1 MAPRGKSPAG
11 RGAPRGGA
19 PKTAGKGAPKAA
31 GKGAPRAGGRS
42 AAPAGRSVAPRKA
55 AAPGR
60 AGKPS
65 AFDADRARDGRRTS
79 KPTARASV
87 ARNTKLSDRAPREGT
102 KAFVRDRSLG
112 GEQIEGRQAVRE
124 LFLAGRKVREL
135 WIATDMEDTEV
146 MADIRELAAAARCP
160 VTEVNR
166 KRLDM
171 AARSEAPQGVLALAA
186 PLEEVE
192 LDVLLRRRVGSPPF
206 LLALDGVTDPGNLG
220 ALLRTA
226 DGAGVTGVIL
236 PKHRAVHITPTVA
249 KAAAGA
255 IEHLPMAVVGGLPS
269 AISQAR
275 DKGIWVVGLDDDAD
289 RTLFDLGD
297 LGAEGVMIVLGAEGA
312 GLSRLVRERCDIVV
326 SIPMAGHL
334 SSLNVAAAGAL
345 ACYEIAR
352 ARRT

>member
-1 MAPRGKSPAG
+1 MAPRGKPQRPSGSRSGRSATPARGPKSAAAAPG
-11 RGAPRGGA
+11 RPGKGSGAPR
-19 PKTAGKGAPKAA
+19 
-31 GKGAPRAGGRS
+31 
-42 AAPAGRSVAPRKA
+42 PAKA

-60 AGKPS
+60 ATKAS
-65 AFDADRARDGRRTS
+65 AFDADRRRDGKRTS
-79 KPTARASV
+79 NPTTRATV
-87 ARNTKLSDRAPREGT
+87 ARNTKLSNRAPREGT

-112 GEQIEGRQAVRE
+112 GDQIEGRQAVRE
-124 LFLAGRKVREL
+124 LFLAGRRKVREL
-135 WIATDMEDTEV
+135 WIATELDDSEV
-146 MADIRELAAAARCP
+146 VADIRELAAAARCP
-160 VTEVNR
+160 VTEVSR

-171 AARSEAPQGVLALAA
+171 AARSEAPQGILAIADA
-186 PLEEVE
+186 LEEVE
-192 LDVLLRRRVGSPPF
+192 LEALLRRKPGSPPF

-226 DGAGVTGVIL
+226 DGAGVTGVVL

-255 IEHLPMAVVGGLPS
+255 IEHLPMAVVGGLPT
-269 AISQAR
+269 AITQAR

-289 RTLFDLGD
+289 RTLFDIGD
-297 LGAEGVMIVLGAEGA
+297 LGAEGVMIVLGAEGT
-312 GLSRLVRERCDIVV
+312 GLSRLVRERCDLIV

-352 ARRT
+352 ARRR